1 MNIRY
6 RVTLSPV
13 ERTQLEALVSGGK
26 GPVRR
31 LKRAQILLAADSG
44 EIAETIARLVVV

>member
-6 RVTLSPV
+6 RVTLSAE
-13 ERTQLEALVSGGK
+13 ERVQLESMVAGGK

-31 LKRAQILLAADSG
+31 LKRAHILLAAD
-44 EIAETIARLVVV
+44 